1 MNDLSEKEQID
12 ELRSWWKENRAW
24 ILGGV
29 GIGLAAI
36 IGFRMYQSQQLD
48 DALQAS
54 ARYEALVNEVADDK
68 LDPAIEISNL
78 IFTENSDTVYASQAR
93 LAMARLY
100 MDRGRDADAADVLRP
115 LAEASGDD
123 PLHLVA
129 RLRLARVLLYQDKP
143 QEALD
148 LLKKPTD
155 TAFSARFNELIGD
168 AHFALGN
175 MAEAAAAYEAVL
187 ADTAAQ
193 QTVNVQFVRMKLDDL
208 PDADEPETADVSSA
222 TTTDEAT
229 E

>member
-12 ELRSWWKENRAW
+12 ELRSWWKENRPW
-24 ILGGV
+24 ILGGIAV
-29 GIGLAAI
+29 GLVAI
-36 IGFRMYQSQQLD
+36 IGFRMYQSQQLN

-68 LDPAIEISNL
+68 LEPAMEISNSIL
-78 IFTENSDTVYASQAR
+78 TENGNTVYASQTR

-100 MDRGRDADAADVLRP
+100 MDRGRDADAAEVLRP
-115 LAEASGDD
+115 LAESGGDD
-123 PLHLVA
+123 PMRLIA

-148 LLKKPTD
+148 LLQKPGD
-155 TAFSARFNELIGD
+155 TAFVARFNEVIGD

-175 MAEAAAAYEAVL
+175 MEEAAAAYEAVL

-193 QTVNVQFVRMKLDDL
+193 QTVNAQLVQMKLADL
-208 PDADEPETADVSSA
+208 PDMNA
-222 TTTDEAT
+222 TTVEAATDEAT